1 VESVIADYECKEV
14 GVDERVLNPEEV
26 LGSEINI
33 YVSGCREEV
42 SKLFELSNLTSY
54 GLVSDVVISNG
65 FGGINYRN
73 LYTISLNVLE
83 SKVIPIMRGYSLKTF
98 KSGVEYML
106 IILKSGRALMLEG
119 DVDRIR
125 VPKVESVLTIHT
137 HRRGCLPSPQDI
149 KSTIEV
155 LFDGGLGT
163 AVTSLECY
171 SVILR
176 VGPFTEDDYITINE
190 LSGRLGKE
198 VGKSVITLPMRKSLS
213 SNLILVISY

>member
-1 VESVIADYECKEV
+1 MESVIADYECKEV
-14 GVDERVLNPEEV
+14 GVDERVFNPEEV

-83 SKVIPIMRGYSLKTF
+83 NKVIPIMRRYSLKTF

-163 AVTSLECY
+163 AVASLECY
-171 SVILR
+171 SAILR

-190 LSGRLGKE
+190 LSGRLSKE